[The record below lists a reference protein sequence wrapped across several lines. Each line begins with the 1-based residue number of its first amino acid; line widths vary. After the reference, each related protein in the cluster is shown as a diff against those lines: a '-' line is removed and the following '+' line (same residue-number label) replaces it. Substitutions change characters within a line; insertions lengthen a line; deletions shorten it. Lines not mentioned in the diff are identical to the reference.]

1 MSLIP
6 DPSRNFVNAL
16 SGFWTAFFRD
26 VEELQAY
33 YEGVQLNLGQI
44 YLEMLQVI
52 LGTSLKDMPLF
63 SRFYYKYLELR
74 RDRLF
79 YVEGPSP
86 AEDTYA
92 FAPPDLV
99 LADVSSIL
107 NRVVAPT
114 ATLARTR
121 DYYVTGGELR
131 FARDLFNVDG
141 NGATEPLFP
150 VRTLPVVEPAKFTDP
165 AGRDWAAAG
174 VRVGDWFRLRVLGGG
189 TPILVRVVGID
200 GASLLLGDT
209 APEFEQ
215 NFARRTARIGVVR
228 TPFDREKVGV
238 PLPANPRLAVRASAN
253 ATDAALSP
261 GTAQVD
267 FSAEPYFKGVWT
279 PTTAYAAGD
288 LVNNGFW
295 PLYRAKADHV
305 SGLVFDPAAWDLIS
319 NCYLYVDDPESV
331 ENSGLYYCFGGTNF
345 GTVTLFRPG
354 NFVATL
360 SNRARVTFVF
370 YSGAFTPNMQP
381 ELLLPQTYLD
391 VGSLAI
397 VARRVSPVTLLNP
410 DGSTTTY
417 PAGENVVEGVDYVVD
432 YEAGKITVRSAWS
445 AALPARANYTWLRD
459 VAVYDFVDRGAYVA
473 FTPYNV
479 GDIVTSGGAA
489 YVCYAP
495 DPGSPTLDATY
506 FRLYVAP
513 FAFNVS
519 VSVPVMALWGSNA
532 LVDEDALYN
541 NFGYLLDYKKP
552 TSEQYR
558 AFLRGVAQLFL
569 LGPTLERFESAMN
582 VMAGFPVVR
591 DDDEVLRGYDN
602 GIFASGAD
610 GQLIDSGEGRDGA
623 LDAALAQ
630 FSSPTAGFFP
640 SDVGAVIRVQNGTS
654 VDAYTV
660 TAVLSP
666 TTAAVVPAPPD
677 AAGVVWSYTH
687 VALTTRFRVTAGSY
701 LFGQEDVNGSIIV
714 QGSGFARNNGVF
726 RILAVENSTTVILET
741 PYGFTDQSA
750 LSWSLS
756 RTNQQS
762 VTTSRARYDFPLLVK
777 MREDVTAPAS
787 VDVLTFRAF
796 EALTDAFRV
805 VDYLRDPTW
814 WHNVVIPGDVLKLD
828 VDLAARRKVSPTLIE
843 HIYGALDTPVYGDF
857 GLAYGVDDEGQ
868 PGTARAG
875 KAWWYGGTSVV
886 LNYAAGVPTARLRD
900 VGQHLVVSTSGFKG
914 FFPIE
919 AVQPDGVTLTL
930 GRFPPPEAEGTIPPV
945 QIDVELPPLLYRR
958 TVAFVMMD
966 RFLKYHA
973 ISIRIDKNTPLP
985 SEFIGDVTRLISEA
999 KPSHTY
1005 IYLDSLTDFVDRA
1018 RLLEDFTIGYGPL
1031 MTEPV
1036 WNVPNNLI
1044 YGPPGLVRYG
1054 DAFRYTETSTGVA
1067 GAPGTYS
1074 LPFVLPPGDVQ
1085 VTLVKARFDP
1095 AVLIGGTRR
1104 PAEGVDYI
1112 VNYTAMEVT
1121 IIGGFPAGPNTLHY
1135 VYCTRRYRSDV
1146 DPLDPGETRLAYG
1159 GTDPTIY
1166 RAAAQPAN
1174 ELGLVDRAVQI
1185 TLGP

>member
-63 SRFYYKYLELR
+63 SRYYYKYLELR

-92 FAPPDLV
+92 FAPDELA
-99 LADVSSIL
+99 LADVASIL

-121 DYYVTGGELR
+121 DYYVAEGELR

-141 NGATEPLFP
+141 NGTTEPLFP
-150 VRTLPVVEPAKFTDP
+150 VRTLPVVEPARFTDP

-174 VRVGDWFRLRVLGGG
+174 VKIGDWFRLRVLGGG
-189 TPILVRVVGID
+189 SPILVRVVGVD

-228 TPFDREKVGV
+228 TPFDREKIGV
-238 PLPANPRLAVRASAN
+238 PLPANPRRTVRASTN
-253 ATDAALSP
+253 TTDAGLVA
-261 GTAQVD
+261 GTTTVD

-279 PTTAYAAGD
+279 PTTSYAAGD
-288 LVNNGFW
+288 LVVNGIW
-295 PLYRAKADHV
+295 PLYRAKDAHV
-305 SGLVFDPAAWDLIS
+305 SGLAFDPSKWDLIL

-345 GTVTLFRPG
+345 GVVTLSRPG
-354 NFVATL
+354 NFVSTL
-360 SNRARVTFVF
+360 SNRARITFVF
-370 YSGAFTPNMQP
+370 YSGTFTANMQP

-391 VGSLAI
+391 AGSLAVI
-397 VARRVSPVTLLNP
+397 ARRAQPVRVQNP
-410 DGSTTTY
+410 DSSVTTY
-417 PAGENVVEGVDYVVD
+417 TAGEAVVEGVDYVVD
-432 YEAGKITVRSAWS
+432 YETGKITVRSAWS
-445 AALPARANYTWLRD
+445 DALPARANYTWMRD
-459 VAVYDFVDRGAYVA
+459 VAIYDYVDKGAYTV
-473 FTPYNV
+473 FTAYNV
-479 GDIVTSGGAA
+479 GDIVTNSGSV

-495 DPGSPTLDATY
+495 DPGSPAFSLA
-506 FRLYVAP
+506 FFKLYVAP
-513 FAFNVS
+513 FAFNVA
-519 VSVPVMALWGSNA
+519 VSVPVMALWGSNT
-532 LVDEDALYN
+532 LIDEDALYN

-591 DDDEVLRGYDN
+591 DDNEVLRSYDN
-602 GIFASGAD
+602 GIFTSGAD
-610 GQLIDSGEGRDGA
+610 GQLIDSSEGRDGT
-623 LDAALAQ
+623 LDATLEQ

-640 SDVGAVIRVQNGTS
+640 SDIGAVIRVQNGTS
-654 VDAYTV
+654 VDEYTV

-666 TTAAVVPAPPD
+666 TTAAVVPAPPN
-677 AAGVVWSYTH
+677 ATGLVWSYTH
-687 VALTTRFRVTAGSY
+687 VALTTRFRVTSGSY
-701 LFGQEDVNGSIIV
+701 LFGQEDVNGSIII

-726 RILAVENSTTVILET
+726 RILAIENITTVILET
-741 PYGFTDQSA
+741 PYGFTDQSSIA
-750 LSWSLS
+750 WQLS
-756 RTNQQS
+756 RTNQQT
-762 VTTSRARYDFPLLVK
+762 VRTSRAQYDFPLLVT
-777 MREDVTAPAS
+777 MRSDVVDPAN

-828 VDLAARRKVSPTLIE
+828 VDVAARRKVSPTLIE
-843 HIYGALDTPVYGDF
+843 HVYGALDSPVYGDF
-857 GLAYGVDDEGQ
+857 GLAYGVDDEGE

-875 KAWWYGGTSVV
+875 KAWWYGANSVV
-886 LNYAAGVPTARLRD
+886 LAFDPDVPTARLRD
-900 VGQHLVVSTSGFKG
+900 VGQHLVVRTPSFKG

-919 AVQPDGVTLTL
+919 SVQPDGVTLTL
-930 GRFPPPEAEGTIPPV
+930 GRFPPPEAEGTTPPM

-1018 RLLEDFTIGYGPL
+1018 RLLEDFTLGYGPL

-1036 WNVPNNLI
+1036 WNVPNNLV
-1044 YGPPGLVRYG
+1044 YGPPGIVRYG
-1054 DAFRYTETSTGVA
+1054 DAFQYTETSTGVTDV
-1067 GAPGTYS
+1067 PGTYL
-1074 LPFVLPPGDVQ
+1074 LPFVLPPGDTQ

-1095 AVLIGGTRR
+1095 AVLIGGVRR
-1104 PAEGVDYI
+1104 PAEGVDYLI
-1112 VNYTAMEVT
+1112 NYTSMQIT

-1135 VYCTRRYRSDV
+1135 VYCVRRYRDV
-1146 DPLDPGETRLAYG
+1146 LDPLDPGETRLAYG

-1166 RAAAQPAN
+1166 RASTQPAN